1 MELANK
7 RIRDCNNRKFYDF
20 ANYTKVRK
28 IVQGLMDNLDVNMAS
43 ERVIYKSIERQ
54 HLQTPDYWLTCV
66 LLSIMAWKNDD
77 RKLAD
82 RAMALAMDLDLKSS
96 SVFYMLFN
104 LRMQREDAALKWFMQ
119 YQQCELKG
127 SDQRTFLLLFA
138 LISKSFNSSEELGE
152 QAREEIAHFIRRVVE
167 QSIRADGYSR
177 DEMVQKIQ
185 GHLRR
190 FIPNEYPDYP
200 MLRKYC
206 KDFKKFSS
214 VLMQAKANIPILE
227 FLREVIHV
235 PLEQRNT
242 FIKSFIDEIIASAN
256 SQEKAVYEEIA
267 YNELIIQ
274 MEGDVDKA
282 KEIFGQQKIH
292 DEKEMNLVY
301 EMIEWVYGA
310 DKDDVNG
317 QSRLNMFVLTKD
329 LQQEAIQGHIQNY
342 HAVDRQHAQV
352 EINDYQSQ
360 VDFSDKQGEIVKI
373 DHYYSGVRDA
383 KLATIKDWPAYI
395 GFAVGAVA
403 TVATFFTAPAM
414 LMVTAGG
421 VGYGAVKLLM
431 NKSGRKHAQMQ
442 YEESCRLTEQVIDV
456 MYTEHARLEEEYAS
470 YDAYEAEISRELDLV

>member
-1 MELANK
+1 
-7 RIRDCNNRKFYDF
+7 
-20 ANYTKVRK
+20 
-28 IVQGLMDNLDVNMAS
+28 
-43 ERVIYKSIERQ
+43 
-54 HLQTPDYWLTCV
+54 
-66 LLSIMAWKNDD
+66 
-77 RKLAD
+77 
-82 RAMALAMDLDLKSS
+82 
-96 SVFYMLFN
+96 
-104 LRMQREDAALKWFMQ
+104 
-119 YQQCELKG
+119 
-127 SDQRTFLLLFA
+127 
-138 LISKSFNSSEELGE
+138 
-152 QAREEIAHFIRRVVE
+152 
-167 QSIRADGYSR
+167 
-177 DEMVQKIQ
+177 
-185 GHLRR
+185 
-190 FIPNEYPDYP
+190 

-235 PLEQRNT
+235 PPEQRNT

-442 YEESCRLTEQVIDV
+442 YEESCRLTERVIDV